1 MYFVAHSDL
10 AHYLAQ
16 PYTEVVTTLIREHE
30 PQIVLYGATTTGRDL
45 APRVASALR
54 TGLTADCTDLRIG
67 DHSLKGEEYKDLL
80 YQIRPAFG
88 GNIIATIISPLH
100 RPQMATV
107 REGVMVMPEEDRRR
121 DGRIVAVPVT
131 RAHDRIAVRAGVVLS
146 DADFAVTLVK
156 RVQEEKRVDLKGARI
171 VVSGGVG
178 VGSREGFALVEE
190 LARTVGG
197 VVGASRA
204 AVDAGWI
211 AHDHQVGQTGTTVRP
226 KLYIACGISG
236 SVQHRAGMDQSA
248 RILAINDDP
257 LAPIF
262 SVAHYGVVGDLHK
275 VIPLLIQAYKTKGAG
290 GEAAPRARRSRRRC
304 VVSNFFTDNPDLQHT
319 LKSLDLAR
327 VVRLREDDYAQARDF
342 AYAPKDYEDAVDSY
356 ARTLEIAG
364 DLAGEYIEPRAEDVD
379 RAGSELVQGEVCYAP
394 GIAEGLE
401 RLKQADLMGITLP
414 RKYGGLNFPVSVSVM
429 IVEMVSRADPALMN
443 IFGLQDISETVNKF
457 ADDEMKAAYL
467 PRFASGEVTGSMALT
482 EPEAGSD
489 LQNVQLKAIE
499 QPDGTWRLNGV
510 KRFITNGCGQ
520 ISLVLA
526 RSEEG
531 TTDARGLSMFLY
543 ERDEHMRIRR
553 LEDKLGIH
561 GSPTC
566 ELQFDDA
573 PALLVGERRRG
584 LTTYVMSLMNG
595 ARIAIA
601 AQAQG
606 IAEAAYRAAAK
617 YAAERIQFG
626 APIGELTAVK
636 GLLADMRVNVEA
648 ARALLYETALIVDT
662 KEVLEHRIA
671 QLQAAEKAGEA
682 SPAGPDADIKALR
695 AELKTYTRL
704 AALYTPLAKAC
715 CTEMANQ
722 VTYDS
727 LQVHGGSG
735 YMRDFAVERYARD
748 ARITNIYEGTTQ
760 LQVVAAIGGILGGTL
775 AGRLDEYDAE
785 DFSAT
790 PELLARVRHARARLA
805 EAIARVRE
813 LDDVRYRDF
822 HARRLTEMAIDV
834 NCGYLLLRAAQTDA
848 RRLLAA
854 EYFVA
859 AASARVEGAAS
870 QVLGGDPSMLDALT
884 TLASG

>member
-1 MYFVAHSDL
+1 
-10 AHYLAQ
+10 
-16 PYTEVVTTLIREHE
+16 
-30 PQIVLYGATTTGRDL
+30 
-45 APRVASALR
+45 
-54 TGLTADCTDLRIG
+54 
-67 DHSLKGEEYKDLL
+67 
-80 YQIRPAFG
+80 
-88 GNIIATIISPLH
+88 
-100 RPQMATV
+100 
-107 REGVMVMPEEDRRR
+107 
-121 DGRIVAVPVT
+121 
-131 RAHDRIAVRAGVVLS
+131 
-146 DADFAVTLVK
+146 
-156 RVQEEKRVDLKGARI
+156 
-171 VVSGGVG
+171 
-178 VGSREGFALVEE
+178 
-190 LARTVGG
+190 
-197 VVGASRA
+197 
-204 AVDAGWI
+204 
-211 AHDHQVGQTGTTVRP
+211 
-226 KLYIACGISG
+226 
-236 SVQHRAGMDQSA
+236 
-248 RILAINDDP
+248 
-257 LAPIF
+257 
-262 SVAHYGVVGDLHK
+262 
-275 VIPLLIQAYKTKGAG
+275 
-290 GEAAPRARRSRRRC
+290 
-304 VVSNFFTDNPDLQHT
+304 VSNFYTDNADLRQT
-319 LKSLDLAR
+319 LHSLDLAR
-327 VVRLREDDYAQARDF
+327 IVRLREDGYAQARDF
-342 AYAPKDYEDAVDSY
+342 AYAPQDFEDALDSY
-356 ARTLEIAG
+356 ERTLEIAG
-364 DLAGEYIEPRAEDVD
+364 DLAGEYIEPRAEGAD
-379 RAGSELVQGEVCYAP
+379 RAGSELIQGEVCYAP

-401 RLKQADLMGITLP
+401 RLKQADLMGLTLP

-429 IVEMVSRADPALMN
+429 VIEMVSRADPALMN

-489 LQNVQLKAIE
+489 LQNVQLKAVE

-573 PALLVGERRRG
+573 TALLVGERRRG

-595 ARIAIA
+595 ARLAIT

-606 IAEAAYRAAAK
+606 IAEAAYRAAVK
-617 YAAERIQFG
+617 YASERIQFG
-626 APIGELTAVK
+626 APIADLTAVK
-636 GLLADMRVNVEA
+636 GLLADMKVAIEA
-648 ARALLYETALIVDT
+648 SRALMYETALIVDT

-671 QLQAAEKAGEA
+671 QLQAAEKAGETL
-682 SPAGPDADIKALR
+682 PEGPDTDIKALR

-704 AALYTPLAKAC
+704 AALCTPLAKAC
-715 CTEMANQ
+715 ATEMANK
-722 VTYDS
+722 VAYDS

-785 DFSAT
+785 DFGAT
-790 PELLARVRHARARLA
+790 PELLAKVRAARARLA
-805 EAIARVRE
+805 ASIARVRE
-813 LDDVRYRDF
+813 LDDVRFRDF
-822 HARRLTEMAIDV
+822 HGRRLADMAIDV
-834 NCGYLLLRAAQTDA
+834 TCSYLMLRAAQGDA

-859 AASARVEGAAS
+859 AAAARVEGAAA
-870 QVLGGDPSMLDALT
+870 QVLDGDQSILDALT
-884 TLASG
+884 TLAAG